1 MLATLLRRLAR
12 LTTHKPWWVLLT
24 TTLPL
29 LAAAAMSSQ
38 VPWDLSF
45 TGLLDQE
52 DPRVHAYYALAEE
65 LNFSGRTLLLVE
77 GPEEE
82 LDRATEALLALEEFP
97 GVDRVLDRPPQ
108 DWFVEH
114 GPYLLP
120 TEDFDLLMRVAT
132 GPLDPGA
139 AEQLRDRIEAQ
150 TATIEG
156 VRLVLVMLTDDPV
169 DANLGE
175 VRFGLI
181 DQATQSLL
189 EPFEGVTGSYA
200 GVAAV
205 ADQDQRNVGR
215 RVRIITPLSLVM
227 VLGLLALVERRP
239 LRLLVVAMPMVLAAG
254 ATLGIVGMVTGKVT
268 FMETFYGV
276 MIFGLGVDFALHL
289 MVRLREELVVD
300 GDPAAALERA
310 WAGSGPGVVI
320 GGLTTAGAFAIVGM
334 ADDPTALHLGLSG
347 SIGLSLCLLL
357 MLTWLPAAWTLLG
370 ERGEPAPPLEVPGVE
385 RLATWATRWPR
396 ATLLVALLLLA
407 AAAAGFPRFH
417 YETDLRK
424 VFSRDLPSLATADR
438 IDELFG
444 INPGPW
450 VLRASDLEEARSF
463 TEAVEA
469 SPLFSRVDSLASLF
483 PPDQDSR
490 QRRLLE
496 AADTLRMRQGQHRS
510 RLFLAGPKTG
520 DLHRALEL
528 IDTLLAAAE
537 RGPPT
542 IEELPDWLSEQLLA
556 PDGQLVLLAYTASPN
571 LDGTLA
577 AQERQVLHALDPGAA
592 GIGLTLEVIME
603 GDRPWLRPVWLGI
616 MLYVTLLLAW
626 DLRKP
631 RLVLAA
637 LAPVLVGL
645 ISTVGLLCW
654 FGPGFN
660 VMALVVAPLI
670 VGLGVDDGVHVVH
683 RILEHPELP
692 AGKAA
697 AKVGQAIVMTT
708 LTTCSSFTLLLLYGG
723 HVGLE
728 GMARVLLI
736 GLPICLLAS
745 ITLVPAMLQA
755 GRR

>member
-12 LTTHKPWWVLLT
+12 LTTHQPWWVLLT

-29 LAAAAMSSQ
+29 LLAAAMASQ

-82 LDRATEALLALEEFP
+82 LDRATEALLALEELP

-139 AEQLRDRIEAQ
+139 AEQLRDRIEAR

-310 WAGSGPGVVI
+310 WAGSGPGWSS
-320 GGLTTAGAFAIVGM
+320 AG
-334 ADDPTALHLGLSG
+334 
-347 SIGLSLCLLL
+347 
-357 MLTWLPAAWTLLG
+357 
-370 ERGEPAPPLEVPGVE
+370 RPP
-385 RLATWATRWPR
+385 
-396 ATLLVALLLLA
+396 
-407 AAAAGFPRFH
+407 
-417 YETDLRK
+417 
-424 VFSRDLPSLATADR
+424 
-438 IDELFG
+438 
-444 INPGPW
+444 
-450 VLRASDLEEARSF
+450 
-463 TEAVEA
+463 
-469 SPLFSRVDSLASLF
+469 
-483 PPDQDSR
+483 
-490 QRRLLE
+490 
-496 AADTLRMRQGQHRS
+496 
-510 RLFLAGPKTG
+510 
-520 DLHRALEL
+520 
-528 IDTLLAAAE
+528 
-537 RGPPT
+537 RGP
-542 IEELPDWLSEQLLA
+542 
-556 PDGQLVLLAYTASPN
+556 SPS
-571 LDGTLA
+571 
-577 AQERQVLHALDPGAA
+577 
-592 GIGLTLEVIME
+592 
-603 GDRPWLRPVWLGI
+603 W
-616 MLYVTLLLAW
+616 AW
-626 DLRKP
+626 R
-631 RLVLAA
+631 
-637 LAPVLVGL
+637 
-645 ISTVGLLCW
+645 
-654 FGPGFN
+654 
-660 VMALVVAPLI
+660 
-670 VGLGVDDGVHVVH
+670 
-683 RILEHPELP
+683 
-692 AGKAA
+692 
-697 AKVGQAIVMTT
+697 TT
-708 LTTCSSFTLLLLYGG
+708 PPPCTWG
-723 HVGLE
+723 
-728 GMARVLLI
+728 
-736 GLPICLLAS
+736 
-745 ITLVPAMLQA
+745 
-755 GRR
+755 